1 MDRGNSGWAASRYGT
16 GINEQRQY
24 EEEDSILIRESKGL
38 PQERLLGRRQDFFLS
53 QHSAEAWIR
62 NYYVFDITLTRIVMC
77 VILIPFFPSEEASE
91 TLLESLHNS
100 DLIRGNIDT
109 FILRVL
115 MDGDNYGYQIIK
127 EIARRS
133 GQRFELKEPTLYS
146 SLRRLEKQE
155 LIRSYWGEET
165 QGGRRK
171 YYHLTPQGRE
181 RFLRNRSEWKAARVV
196 IDDLIGYGEEL
207 DHASGLQ
214 INRQT

>member
-1 MDRGNSGWAASRYGT
+1 V
-16 GINEQRQY
+16 
-24 EEEDSILIRESKGL
+24 LIRESKGL
-38 PQERLLGRRQDFFLS
+38 PQERLLGRRQVPFFCPS
-53 QHSAEAWIR
+53 IQRKYEPED
-62 NYYVFDITLTRIVMC
+62 YYVFDITLTHIVMC

-127 EIARRS
+127 EISRRS

-171 YYHLTPQGRE
+171 YYRLTPQGRE